1 VAGAC
6 RPTECTGGFLDCD
19 GIDGNG
25 CETDPLVSSL
35 HCGACNRGCV
45 RTATSSVRC
54 EAGRCHA
61 ICDTGGD
68 CAHPAAPTPDN
79 GCETNVLAD
88 PLNCGVCSNV
98 CTVPTGTA
106 GCSGGRCTVADCQAN
121 RGDCDDNVA
130 NGCETNLLINS
141 DHCGACGRACA
152 STGVDLRACSN
163 GVCISTCAAGRA
175 NCSQPT
181 APAPD
186 DGCESPMVDDVS
198 NCGGCGRACAT
209 SNVLSV
215 SCRNGQCVSSC
226 KLGFANCSMPAAPLL
241 DDGCELNAA
250 TFSNNCG
257 ACGNDC
263 TRQGGGGSGLKCN
276 SSLLCGCA
284 GNNARCNLSGATGTC
299 DATTDRCVCGG
310 TICEFG
316 EGCRRVGDLDTCTCN
331 DGAGCGSGR
340 VCCQTP
346 AGCVDLQTD
355 AASCGA
361 CGRACPTGFACSAAT
376 CQCAA
381 TGSCDAGGG
390 GTCQASSG
398 LCQCGTTLCPPG
410 QRCQANGACG

>member
-1 VAGAC
+1 LLGSCATGFADCNGVEADGCETNLTTSADHCGACGVACKLPNATSTCVSGSCAIAECAQGFRDCNATPADGCEVDVARDPKNCSACNQVCTPTPGAQSLCIGGLCIERACPFGLMDCDGNFDNGCEASLSSDPNNCGYCGNVCTLPNATASCVAGAC

-198 NCGGCGRACAT
+198 NCG
-209 SNVLSV
+209 
-215 SCRNGQCVSSC
+215 
-226 KLGFANCSMPAAPLL
+226 P
-241 DDGCELNAA
+241 
-250 TFSNNCG
+250 
-257 ACGNDC
+257 
-263 TRQGGGGSGLKCN
+263 
-276 SSLLCGCA
+276 
-284 GNNARCNLSGATGTC
+284 
-299 DATTDRCVCGG
+299 
-310 TICEFG
+310 
-316 EGCRRVGDLDTCTCN
+316 
-331 DGAGCGSGR
+331 
-340 VCCQTP
+340 
-346 AGCVDLQTD
+346 
-355 AASCGA
+355 
-361 CGRACPTGFACSAAT
+361 
-376 CQCAA
+376 
-381 TGSCDAGGG
+381 
-390 GTCQASSG
+390 
-398 LCQCGTTLCPPG
+398 
-410 QRCQANGACG
+410 